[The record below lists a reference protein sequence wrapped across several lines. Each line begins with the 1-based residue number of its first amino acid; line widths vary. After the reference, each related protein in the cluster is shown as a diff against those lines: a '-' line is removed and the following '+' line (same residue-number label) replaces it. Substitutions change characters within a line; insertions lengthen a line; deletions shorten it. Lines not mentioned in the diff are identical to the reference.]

1 MAELSTFVATAR
13 AISVCLCIS
22 TVFDSEVG
30 HFRGVDIRIR
40 PVGLRHLYVVGILGP
55 RRSSVTLWFRPVLD
69 TGLEGL
75 LLDMR

>member
-13 AISVCLCIS
+13 AVSVCLCIS
-22 TVFDSEVG
+22 TVLDSEVG
-30 HFRGVDIRIR
+30 HFRRVDIRIH

-55 RRSSVTLWFRPVLD
+55 GWSSLTLWFRPVLD

-75 LLDMR
+75 LLDVR